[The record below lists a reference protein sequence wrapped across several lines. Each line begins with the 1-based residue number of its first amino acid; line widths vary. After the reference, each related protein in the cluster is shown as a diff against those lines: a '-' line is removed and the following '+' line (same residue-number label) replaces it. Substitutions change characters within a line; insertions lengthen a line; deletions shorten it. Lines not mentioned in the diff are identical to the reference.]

1 MAKNKQYTGSPGAGD
16 VQSWSAQIVPK
27 QTVVS
32 GQPSVQPAVTAAP
45 GVGFGVGPNVYA
57 KTLYNMSLQERKIIA
72 QSLKN
77 AGYKVNTNGIYS
89 TALVAAYTNA
99 ITAAQLD
106 AQQLGQTFNDSFFT
120 NFLGRETAA
129 RGTAGGGPRITE
141 QKSVI
146 TDSDAKVLIEAIIR
160 DKNQR
165 AATPEEI
172 AKYTAIIQK
181 KASKQPTITK
191 TERVGGR
198 TVITPVASGF
208 GLQEAQSFLL
218 DKIAGTDEA
227 IANRVLSYYETFMN
241 ALGGRG

>member
-16 VQSWSAQIVPK
+16 VRTWSAQIIPK
-27 QTVVS
+27 ETVVS
-32 GQPSVQPAVTAAP
+32 GQAPTQPGATPMP
-45 GVGFGVGPNVYA
+45 GVGIGANVYA
-57 KTLYNMSLQERKIIA
+57 KTLYNMSLEERKVIA

-77 AGYKVNTNGIYS
+77 AGYRVNTNGVYS
-89 TALVAAYTNA
+89 TALVSAYTSA
-99 ITAAQLD
+99 IMAAQLD
-106 AQQLGQTFNDSFFT
+106 AQQLGQTFNDTFFT
-120 NFLGRETAA
+120 NFLARETAA
-129 RGTAGGGPRITE
+129 RGAAGTGGPRVTE

-172 AKYTAIIQK
+172 ERYTKIIQR

-198 TVITPVASGF
+198 TVITPVQSGF
-208 GLQEAQSFLL
+208 GLQEAQSFLV
-218 DKIAGTDEA
+218 DRVAGTDEA
-227 IANRVLSYYETFMN
+227 KANKVLGYYETFMN
-241 ALGGRG
+241 ALGGR